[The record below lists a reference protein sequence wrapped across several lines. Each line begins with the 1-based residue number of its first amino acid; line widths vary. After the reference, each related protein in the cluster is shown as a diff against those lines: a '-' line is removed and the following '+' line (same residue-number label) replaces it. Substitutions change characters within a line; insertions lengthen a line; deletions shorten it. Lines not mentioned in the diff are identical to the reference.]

1 MLSGHSWRV
10 AVQRSASLLDLEW
23 KIHFLTQFEKKSCIG
38 KAPTKQSLLDA
49 GGKPNQTT
57 TKKKIKTNMIH
68 EMAGMG
74 NDLLTHKSHK
84 GGGWFYPIQS
94 FGRVGSFL
102 LHWKLTNRVCACAAE
117 ITSLQEQPSH
127 WHMQSRK
134 EGKDKSL
141 RLYASKTIH
150 HSTIETHQISFIFII
165 LK

>member
-10 AVQRSASLLDLEW
+10 AVQRRASQLDLEW

-57 TKKKIKTNMIH
+57 TKKKIKTNMIR

-74 NDLLTHKSHK
+74 NDLLTHKPHK

-94 FGRVGSFL
+94 LRGGGVFPATMKTDKPCMCLCSRNHFTARTTPITGTCKAERKAKTKVSDFMLLKLFITQPLKHIKSPSF
-102 LHWKLTNRVCACAAE
+102 
-117 ITSLQEQPSH
+117 SL
-127 WHMQSRK
+127 
-134 EGKDKSL
+134 
-141 RLYASKTIH
+141 
-150 HSTIETHQISFIFII
+150 F
-165 LK
+165 